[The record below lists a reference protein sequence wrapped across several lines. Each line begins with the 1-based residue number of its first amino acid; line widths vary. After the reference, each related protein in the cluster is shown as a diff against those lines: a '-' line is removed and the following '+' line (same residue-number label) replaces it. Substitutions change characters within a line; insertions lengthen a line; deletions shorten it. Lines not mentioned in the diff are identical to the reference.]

1 MMQRFV
7 PFCTAAVMA
16 AVMAAGVAGPS
27 AARADDAAAAPPSSL
42 WEQSTLF
49 GDIGGVRPALA
60 RVGISLGLQETS
72 EGLGNVTGGTR
83 RALDY
88 DGVTEMSLGLDT
100 MAAFG
105 WRGGTFNVSA
115 LQIHGRNL
123 STDALGVLDLASS
136 IEAERATRLWELWY
150 QQTLFDNVAD
160 VKIGVQSLDQE
171 FMVSQYGG
179 LFVNAMFGWP
189 ALPSYDLYGGGPA
202 YPLATPGARL
212 RLHLSQ
218 SVTVLAGA
226 FADNPSGAGFFAN
239 AQRVNASGTNFS
251 LAGGVLWIAELQYA
265 RGGGT
270 DEHAPLP
277 GTYRVGLWYDS
288 GAFPNRQYDNQGI
301 PLASP
306 ASSGVRQMRQGNA
319 TAYAVVDQTVWKPE
333 PASAR
338 GLGVFARALG
348 APNDRNLID
357 FAANA
362 GLVMHAPLA
371 GREND
376 SAGIGLGYTQVS
388 ESVSAHDRQVALFSN
403 NPAYPVR
410 SAETYAELTYQLQLT
425 PWWQLQPDFQ
435 YVFNPGAGVPNPR
448 NPGKRIGDEAI
459 LGLRT
464 VVTF

>member
-1 MMQRFV
+1 MMQRFLPV
-7 PFCTAAVMA
+7 CAAA
-16 AVMAAGVAGPS
+16 LMAAGVAGPS
-27 AARADDAAAAPPSSL
+27 GARAEDAGAAPPSSI
-42 WEQSTLF
+42 WEQSSLF
-49 GDIGGVRPALA
+49 GDIGGLRPALG
-60 RVGISLGLQETS
+60 RQGISFGLQETS
-72 EGLGNVTGGTR
+72 EALGNVTGGTR

-88 DGVTEMSLGLDT
+88 EGVTEMSVGLDT
-100 MAAFG
+100 AAAFG

-123 STDALGVLDLASS
+123 STDALGVLDLASG
-136 IEAERATRLWELWY
+136 IEAERATRLWELWF
-150 QQTLFDNVAD
+150 QQTLFDGLAD

-202 YPLATPGARL
+202 YPLASPGVRL
-212 RLHLSQ
+212 RLHPSQ
-218 SVTVLAGA
+218 SVTLLAGA
-226 FADNPSGAGFFAN
+226 FADNPSGASFFGN
-239 AQRVNASGTNFS
+239 AQRVDASGTNFS

-270 DEHAPLP
+270 DEGASLP

-288 GAFPNRQYDNQGI
+288 GAFPSRQYDSQGI

-306 ASSGVRQMRQGNA
+306 ASAGVRQMRQGNA
-319 TAYAVVDQTVWKPE
+319 SAYAVVDQTVWKPA
-333 PASAR
+333 PASPR

-357 FAANA
+357 LAANA
-362 GLVMHAPLA
+362 GLVMRAPLA

-376 SAGIGLGYTQVS
+376 SAGIGLGYTQVGA
-388 ESVSAHDRQVALFSN
+388 SVSAHDRQVALFSN
-403 NPAYPVR
+403 TPGYPVR

-448 NPGKRIGDEAI
+448 NPGKRLGDEAI

>member
-1 MMQRFV
+1 MMQHFV
-7 PFCTAAVMA
+7 PLCAAAIIVAAV
-16 AVMAAGVAGPS
+16 VGP
-27 AARADDAAAAPPSSL
+27 ARADDGGTAAAPASI
-42 WEQSTLF
+42 WEQSSLF
-49 GDIGGVRPALA
+49 GDLGGVRPALA

-72 EGLGNVTGGTR
+72 EAIGNLTGGFR
-83 RALDY
+83 QALDY
-88 DGVTEMSLGLDT
+88 EGMTEMSVGLDT
-100 MAAFG
+100 EAAFG
-105 WRGGTFNVSA
+105 WHGGTFNVSA

-123 STDALGVLDLASS
+123 SSDALGVLDLASN

-150 QQTLFDNVAD
+150 QQSLFDNVAD

-212 RLHLSQ
+212 RLHPSQ

-270 DEHAPLP
+270 DQPGPLP
-277 GTYRVGLWYDS
+277 ATYRVGLWYDS
-288 GAFPNRQYDNQGI
+288 GAFSSREYDSQGI

-319 TAYAVVDQTVWKPE
+319 SAYAVVDQTVWKPE
-333 PASAR
+333 AAGPRA
-338 GLGVFARALG
+338 LGVFARAFG

-362 GLVMHAPLA
+362 GLVMRAPLA
-371 GREND
+371 GRDND
-376 SAGIGLGYTQVS
+376 SVGIGLGYTQVGAA
-388 ESVSAHDRQVALFSN
+388 VSAHDRQLALFGN
-403 NPAYPVR
+403 NPGYPVR

-448 NPGKRIGDEAI
+448 NPGKRLGDEAI

-464 VVTF
+464 VVAF